1 MLYLWAWKLCEGVR
15 LVQDDPR
22 GLESHDAVCW
32 ACRVGC
38 VRATASSTPA
48 QSCFFSLRLTDAD
61 PTSVCIPRLAW
72 RLLSRSPINNFCW
85 CMSVS
90 VCVHTCK
97 RVLPRPLGHN
107 QRGEGGHGRPWSL
120 GLVVR
125 MPALSS
131 CSRACRAVCHLTRAI
146 LAAALGAVLDLLHFQ
161 GGSRG
166 QEGALLEPGP

>member
-1 MLYLWAWKLCEGVR
+1 MPSVEALGQQEAAVCKALPHLWAWKLCEGVR

-48 QSCFFSLRLTDAD
+48 QSCFFSLRFTDAD

-97 RVLPRPLGHN
+97 RVSKH
-107 QRGEGGHGRPWSL
+107 
-120 GLVVR
+120 VT
-125 MPALSS
+125 
-131 CSRACRAVCHLTRAI
+131 VCVCNRVCECTC
-146 LAAALGAVLDLLHFQ
+146 
-161 GGSRG
+161 
-166 QEGALLEPGP
+166 E